1 MWKAIP
7 KPIRR
12 WLWLVVVLPTAFW
25 GLSRLGDELAKRRGE
40 STTTKALRAPR
51 RVWSGRRAKAA

>member
-12 WLWLVVVLPTAFW
+12 WLFLAVLVPLTFW
-25 GLSRLGDELAKRRGE
+25 GLERLGEELARRRGE
-40 STTTKALRAPR
+40 STATKVLRAPR
-51 RVWSGRRAKAA
+51 RVMQRTRAA